1 MTRTPSPDWAKAFL
15 VWEQGTWPM
24 DWKHHLDETS
34 ANLNAFRSVRPEA
47 GHGFTAMHRAAMK
60 DGAMSIREKELV
72 ALGIG
77 ISKQCVDCIGF
88 HVQAAAKAGAT
99 RDDIA
104 DTISVAILM
113 GGGPAYMYGVKALEA
128 YDQLIAKD

>member
-1 MTRTPSPDWAKAFL
+1 
-15 VWEQGTWPM
+15 M

-47 GHGFTAMHRAAMK
+47 GHGFTAMHRAAMQ
-60 DGAMSIREKELV
+60 DGAMSVREKELV

-128 YDQLIAKD
+128 YDQLIGDK

>member
-1 MTRTPSPDWAKAFL
+1 
-15 VWEQGTWPM
+15 M
-24 DWKHHLDETS
+24 DWKTHLDES
-34 ANLNAFRSVRPEA
+34 AATLAEFRQTHPKA
-47 GHGFTAMHRAAMK
+47 GKGFTDLHHGTMG
-60 DGAMSIREKELV
+60 DGSLTPREKELV

-88 HVQAAAKAGAT
+88 HMQSAIKAGAT

-104 DTISVAILM
+104 DTIGVAMMM

-128 YDQLIAKD
+128 YDQLS

>member
-1 MTRTPSPDWAKAFL
+1 MIDK
-15 VWEQGTWPM
+15 VI
-24 DWKHHLDETS
+24 
-34 ANLNAFRSVRPEA
+34 EA
-47 GHGFTAMHRAAMK
+47 GDSVTLNFELRLADGSVIDSNFDAPAVSFTMG
-60 DGAMSIREKELV
+60 DGSLTSREKELV

-88 HVQAAAKAGAT
+88 HMQSAIKAGAT

-104 DTISVAILM
+104 ETIGVAMMM

-128 YDQLIAKD
+128 YDQLS